1 MKTCRKCKKEYKDD
15 YIYCPKCGTPYDEKM
30 KAVRTPGD
38 IGGLASKIWNGF
50 LYGVGGLLI
59 LVYLSSFTEDIVSS
73 IFAILFG
80 LSLFKVFY
88 TLIEDK
94 FSQIDEKYIKIAR
107 IVLPILILFVWIICT
122 PVENVETEDN
132 GFQSNVVDKEENVP
146 IKDDS
151 VDNETSSD
159 ESEKETIKEEPKET
173 VYTIKYNE
181 LGEYGKYMEF
191 EKKNVIFY
199 YLPDGKYKVE
209 ATNMNENIC
218 FLWIDYREGYQNG
231 NYGTAYN
238 SKEMLKFTT
247 TSKNNTVSID
257 SSVHIYNSNNCDYKF
272 TLIN

>member
-1 MKTCRKCKKEYKDD
+1 MKICRKCKKEYKDD

-132 GFQSNVVDKEENVP
+132 GSQSNVVDKEENVP

-159 ESEKETIKEEPKET
+159 ESEKEAIKEEPKET

-181 LGEYGKYMEF
+181 IGEYGKYMEF

>member
-80 LSLFKVFY
+80 LSLFKFFY

-122 PVENVETEDN
+122 PVENVEAEDN

>member
-38 IGGLASKIWNGF
+38 IGGLDSKIWNGF

>member
-1 MKTCRKCKKEYKDD
+1 MKICRKCKKEYKDD
-15 YIYCPKCGTPYDEKM
+15 YVYCPKCGTPYDEKM

-38 IGGLASKIWNGF
+38 IDGLASKIWNGF

-59 LVYLSSFTEDIVSS
+59 LVYLSSFTEDIVSG

-132 GFQSNVVDKEENVP
+132 GSQSNVVDKEENVP

-159 ESEKETIKEEPKET
+159 ESEKEVVKEELKEI

-247 TSKNNTVSID
+247 TSKNNNVSID

>member
-80 LSLFKVFY
+80 LSLFKFFY

-132 GFQSNVVDKEENVP
+132 GSQSNVVDKEENVP

>member
-1 MKTCRKCKKEYKDD
+1 MKICRKCKKEYKDD
-15 YIYCPKCGTPYDEKM
+15 YVYCPKCGTPYDEKM

-38 IGGLASKIWNGF
+38 IDGLAIKIWNGF

-59 LVYLSSFTEDIVSS
+59 LVYLSSFTEDIVSG

-80 LSLFKVFY
+80 LSLFKFFY

-122 PVENVETEDN
+122 PVENVEPEDN
-132 GFQSNVVDKEENVP
+132 GSQSNVVDKEENVP

-151 VDNETSSD
+151 VDNETISD
-159 ESEKETIKEEPKET
+159 ESEKEVVKEEPKEI